1 MTSLLQPQEPSP
13 GRDAPPQWRAFLEMG
28 FRPLY
33 LGGCGWALVS
43 VWVWV
48 FAPGWL
54 TGTLGGVLWHAH
66 EMLWGFI
73 ATIAVGF
80 LLTAGAN
87 WTGVNPLKGAA
98 LGALAALWLTARAAY
113 LLPGATAFWVGAGA
127 DALFFGCAAIALGR
141 AIYRTRNQR
150 NYGVPLLALGLGIT
164 HVLYV
169 SAAAQGDYALVLRHF
184 HSGMLCMAI
193 VTLLVARRVIP
204 FFASRAV
211 PGLQLPMHTRSGHW
225 QLAASV
231 LAAAFGILQWAVPMA
246 VALAAAGAI
255 ALVQWLA
262 WRPLAVRKVPLLW
275 ILYAGYGALGVGL
288 LVAAAQALGWV
299 VRTAWPAH
307 VIGVGG
313 FSVLIIGMATRTAL
327 GHLGRPLKT
336 DRCMVAS
343 FVLIVLAALL
353 RLAAL
358 WPSPATLGLLHAS
371 AGAWVLG
378 FGLYLWRFAPWLI
391 RPRADAPGGGRQI
404 IRPIVKP
411 MS

>member
-1 MTSLLQPQEPSP
+1 
-13 GRDAPPQWRAFLEMG
+13 MG

-98 LGALAALWLTARAAY
+98 LGALAAFWLTARAAY
-113 LLPGATAFWVGAGA
+113 LLPGTTAFWVGAGA

-169 SAAAQGDYALVLRHF
+169 SAVAQGDYALVLRHF

-371 AGAWVLG
+371 AGAWVLS

>member
-1 MTSLLQPQEPSP
+1 MTSLLQPQEPSHGP
-13 GRDAPPQWRAFLEMG
+13 DAPPQWRAFLEMG
-28 FRPLY
+28 FRPFY
-33 LGGCGWALVS
+33 LGGCAWALVS

-113 LLPGATAFWVGAGA
+113 LLPGTTAFWVGAGA

-164 HVLYV
+164 HILYV
-169 SAAAQGDYALVLRHF
+169 GAAAQGDYALVLRHF

-231 LAAAFGILQWAVPMA
+231 LAAVFGILQWAVPMA
-246 VALAAAGAI
+246 VALAAAGGI

-299 VRTAWPAH
+299 ARTAWPAH

-391 RPRADAPGGGRQI
+391 RPRADAPSGGRKI
-404 IRPIVKP
+404 IRPVVKP
-411 MS
+411 LS